1 MQTKF
6 KYKITV
12 EYAASKRFIL
22 GKVVAKCTVFVEFHF
37 KRFYRQNVQTRNKAK
52 NAHFRTSQS
61 ASVTKVIR
69 DNF

>member
-1 MQTKF
+1 MQDQNVLF
-6 KYKITV
+6 
-12 EYAASKRFIL
+12 L
-22 GKVVAKCTVFVEFHF
+22 DKVVAKCTVFVHF

-52 NAHFRTSQS
+52 DAHFRTSQS